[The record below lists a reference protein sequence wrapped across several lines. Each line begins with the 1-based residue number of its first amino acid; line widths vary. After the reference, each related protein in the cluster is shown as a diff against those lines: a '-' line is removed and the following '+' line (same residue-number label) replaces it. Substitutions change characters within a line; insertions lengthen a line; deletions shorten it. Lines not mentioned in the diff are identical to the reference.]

1 MKYSMME
8 EPRDGNL
15 SFNEAFGESADTK
28 ESGNE

>member
-1 MKYSMME
+1 MKYSKME
-8 EPRDGNL
+8 ETAGGNL